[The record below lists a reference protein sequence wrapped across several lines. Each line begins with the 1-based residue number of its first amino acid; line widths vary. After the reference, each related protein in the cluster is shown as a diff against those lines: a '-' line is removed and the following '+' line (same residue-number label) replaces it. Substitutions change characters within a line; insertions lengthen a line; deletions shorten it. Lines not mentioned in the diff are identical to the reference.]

1 MKKLLITLAC
11 IGIVC
16 TGCFHHHHH
25 KKKAEIVKSKPM
37 APKYPVIKQPI
48 RKENENPL
56 LVPVIPEALK
66 PEEVQVE
73 KKTESSW
80 WFWND

>member
-56 LVPVIPEALK
+56 PGLRERAVRVRMTWA
-66 PEEVQVE
+66 
-73 KKTESSW
+73 SS
-80 WFWND
+80 